1 MTRETVKSG
10 NIKEMKPGVIKID
23 GHKNGRMRDKENRK
37 KGGGGVLVEYNNVVF
52 FCCSGRP
59 IEMGRKTWGQTIF
72 YALTAWWWRAITRT
86 RSLLKCLT
94 SCAEINASP
103 ASRINTPYTRIT
115 THPPAIPAQIT

>member
-23 GHKNGRMRDKENRK
+23 GHKNGRMRDEENRN

-72 YALTAWWWRAITRT
+72 LCIN
-86 RSLLKCLT
+86 SLAVESNNKD
-94 SCAEINASP
+94 EIAAKMFDILRRDQCKS
-103 ASRINTPYTRIT
+103 SF
-115 THPPAIPAQIT
+115 TH